1 MAEALK
7 KLKMPLFIG
16 CLKILRDNNKTH
28 ISDIMLEEELLKYM
42 RLKRITKYEL
52 SKLFNNLIKGCGKDV
67 RYIEPYD
74 NLKKYIIKA
83 NPNNSIFEEVNNFN
97 QTSKPEI
104 DENILLYFDKAIIRE
119 TVKLYFTNATDIK
132 NW

>member
-67 RYIEPYD
+67 RYMVY
-74 NLKKYIIKA
+74 YINKGEKLREK
-83 NPNNSIFEEVNNFN
+83 SIDPDIRDKFIAYCDKLPFGIV
-97 QTSKPEI
+97 SDSSHI
-104 DENILLYFDKAIIRE
+104 DL
-119 TVKLYFTNATDIK
+119 
-132 NW
+132 